1 LIQPRG
7 AGELRARFI
16 RENAKDLLYWLDRH
30 YVRTQYDCMSR
41 ISNRD
46 KILSNGLKV
55 VLERGYVGASVRDI
69 VEAAGVPQGS
79 FTNHFESKE
88 AFSLE
93 ILDRYFA
100 NSRVVIGETL
110 RNDALPP
117 LRRLRAYF
125 DANISTIRNHDTKNG
140 CLVGNFAAEASDH
153 SEIIRKRLSQ
163 IYTELREAVAYCLKA
178 AVKAGEL
185 PKSLKVSEVA
195 DFIVTGLQGAFLVS
209 KVERDLAFA
218 ENFKKTLFST
228 VLA

>member
-1 LIQPRG
+1 
-7 AGELRARFI
+7 
-16 RENAKDLLYWLDRH
+16 
-30 YVRTQYDCMSR
+30 MSR

-46 KILSNGLKV
+46 RILANGLQV

-69 VEAAGVPQGS
+69 VDAAGVPQGS
-79 FTNHFESKE
+79 FTNHFASKE

-93 ILDRYFA
+93 ILDLYFA
-100 NSRVVIGETL
+100 NSRIVIGETL

-117 LRRLRAYF
+117 LKRLRAF
-125 DANISTIRNHDTKNG
+125 IDANINAIKKHDAKNG

-153 SEIIRKRLSQ
+153 SEIIRRRVSE
-163 IYTELREAVAYCLKA
+163 IYTEMRDAVGYCLKA

-185 PKSLKVSEVA
+185 HKNFKVNDLA
-195 DFIVTGLQGAFLVS
+195 DFIVTGLQGAWLVS

-218 ENFKKTLFST
+218 ENFKKILFST

>member
-1 LIQPRG
+1 MI
-7 AGELRARFI
+7 
-16 RENAKDLLYWLDRH
+16 
-30 YVRTQYDCMSR
+30 R
-41 ISNRD
+41 ISNRE
-46 KILSNGLKV
+46 KILTNGLQV

-79 FTNHFESKE
+79 FTNHFASKE

-93 ILDRYFA
+93 ILDLYFA

-117 LRRLRAYF
+117 LKRLRAYV
-125 DANISTIRNHDTKNG
+125 DASITAIRKHDTKNG

-153 SEIIRKRLSQ
+153 SEVIRKRVSV
-163 IYTELREAVAYCLKA
+163 IYAELREAVAYCLKA

-185 PKSLKVSEVA
+185 PRNLKISEVA
-195 DFIVTGLQGAFLVS
+195 DFIVTGLQGAWLVS

-228 VLA
+228 VLARSDRSLN

>member
-1 LIQPRG
+1 
-7 AGELRARFI
+7 
-16 RENAKDLLYWLDRH
+16 
-30 YVRTQYDCMSR
+30 MSR
-41 ISNRD
+41 ISNKDR
-46 KILSNGLKV
+46 ILADGLKV

-79 FTNHFESKE
+79 FTNHFVSKE

-100 NSRVVIGETL
+100 NSRIVIGDTL

-117 LRRLRAYF
+117 LKRLRAYI
-125 DANISTIRNHDTKNG
+125 DASIAAIRSHEVKNG

-153 SEIIRKRLSQ
+153 SEIIRRRISE
-163 IYTELREAVAYCLKA
+163 IYLELREATAYCLKA

-185 PKSLKVSEVA
+185 PKNLKINDVA
-195 DFIVTGLQGAFLVS
+195 DFIVTGLQGAWLVS
-209 KVERDLAFA
+209 KVERDLTFA
-218 ENFKKTLFST
+218 ENFKQTLFST

>member
-1 LIQPRG
+1 
-7 AGELRARFI
+7 
-16 RENAKDLLYWLDRH
+16 
-30 YVRTQYDCMSR
+30 MSR

-46 KILSNGLKV
+46 KILSNGLQV

-79 FTNHFESKE
+79 FTNHFASKE

-93 ILDRYFA
+93 VLDLYFA
-100 NSRVVIGETL
+100 NSRLVIGETL

-117 LRRLRAYF
+117 LKRLRAYV
-125 DANISTIRNHDTKNG
+125 DASISAIRKHDTKNG

-153 SEIIRKRLSQ
+153 SEIIRKRVSD
-163 IYTELREAVAYCLKA
+163 IYAELREAVAYCLKA

-185 PKSLKVSEVA
+185 PRNLKISEVA
-195 DFIVTGLQGAFLVS
+195 DFIVAGLQGSFLVS

>member
-1 LIQPRG
+1 MYGRSI
-7 AGELRARFI
+7 A
-16 RENAKDLLYWLDRH
+16 
-30 YVRTQYDCMSR
+30 VVSR
-41 ISNRD
+41 ISNKD
-46 KILSNGLKV
+46 KILANGLKV

-79 FTNHFESKE
+79 FTNHFASKE

-93 ILDRYFA
+93 ILDLYFA
-100 NSRVVIGETL
+100 NNRVVIANTL

-117 LRRLRAYF
+117 LKRLRAYI
-125 DANISTIRNHDTKNG
+125 DASITAIRNHGTKNG

-153 SEIIRKRLSQ
+153 SEIIRKRVSG
-163 IYTELREAVAYCLKA
+163 IYTEVRDAVTDCLKA
-178 AVKAGEL
+178 AVKDGDL
-185 PKSLKVSEVA
+185 PKSLKAGEMAS
-195 DFIVTGLQGAFLVS
+195 FIVTGLQGAWLVS